1 MTNIF
6 QTFLNYQFLGNSG
19 KSYLTSLLI
28 FLILLIVL
36 RIFRQKIFFHLKE
49 KAKKTK
55 TEIDD
60 ILIEIIEGVKPP
72 FYFFISL
79 YFALYSLK
87 IPEKFQKIIN
97 SLFILVI
104 VYQVIKS
111 FHISLNRIS
120 EKITQK
126 EEGKEK
132 LKKEASLKGL
142 FLLIKIAIWTIAV
155 LIILSSWG
163 INVNS
168 LIAGLGIGGIAV
180 ALAVQ
185 NILGDI
191 FSSFSLIFDKPFEV
205 GDFIVVGS
213 NNGIV
218 KKIGIKTTR
227 IQTLQGE
234 ELIISNKE
242 LTESRIQNFG
252 RMRERR
258 IQFNFGVCYETPLE
272 KLKKIP
278 EIVKEIITNIEKT
291 RLDRVHFKEFG
302 NSALIFEVV
311 YYVLSPDYSEYMD
324 IQQKINFALKESF
337 EKEKIEFAYPTQT
350 IYLAKT
356 NQ

>member
-1 MTNIF
+1 MMSRKKEWT
-6 QTFLNYQFLGNSG
+6 G
-19 KSYLTSLLI
+19 
-28 FLILLIVL
+28 LILKSFSRPIIFVCFSVLLSIIVPAGILNIPEIADGFLRVTIRVLLSAGIGWLIYSMV
-36 RIFRQKIFFHLKE
+36 
-49 KAKKTK
+49 
-55 TEIDD
+55 D
-60 ILIEIIEGVKPP
+60 ILDHALQKAAAKTVSKVDDMLVPLIGKTIRITVLVVIILLVVEQ
-72 FYFFISL
+72 ISQ
-79 YFALYSLK
+79 
-87 IPEKFQKIIN
+87 ED
-97 SLFILVI
+97 
-104 VYQVIKS
+104 IKS
-111 FHISLNRIS
+111 
-120 EKITQK
+120 
-126 EEGKEK
+126 
-132 LKKEASLKGL
+132 
-142 FLLIKIAIWTIAV
+142 
-155 LIILSSWG
+155 IL
-163 INVNS
+163 
-168 LIAGLGIGGIAV
+168 AGLGIGGIAL
-180 ALAVQ
+180 ALAAQ
-185 NILGDI
+185 DTLKNFFG
-191 FSSFSLIFDKPFEV
+191 SLVIIADKPFEI

-302 NSALIFEVV
+302 DSALIFEVV